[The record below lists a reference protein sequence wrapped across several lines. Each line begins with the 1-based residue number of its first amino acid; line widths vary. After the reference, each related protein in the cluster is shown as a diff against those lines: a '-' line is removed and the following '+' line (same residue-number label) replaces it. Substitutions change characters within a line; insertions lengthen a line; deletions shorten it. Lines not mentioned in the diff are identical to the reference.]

1 MAKKQV
7 NLSELRSRAGGKPS
21 QSAEDAR
28 TDVSERSAGGSATQA
43 AKKPSR
49 AKTTL
54 IGGHFPPEVRQ
65 QLRRIAA
72 DEDKTIQQLLGEALN
87 HLFVSY
93 GKPEIA
99 DTERHNG

>member
-21 QSAEDAR
+21 QNAEDAR
-28 TDVSERSAGGSATQA
+28 TDAMEDTAGVGATHA
-43 AKKPSR
+43 RKKPSR

-99 DTERHNG
+99 ETERRSG